1 MSALADF
8 SRVVTNAT
16 LQLDE
21 PRSAETLG
29 KGVREFVAADDV
41 SLIRYHESGAPT
53 IECTFPLKRRGA
65 TALDRY
71 VKGPFLLDPFYCAAA
86 IENRFGVF
94 RLSTLAPNGF
104 KESEYFRTWYHE
116 CGFSDECGLLIPLE
130 SGFVNLALGMTDGS
144 SKISKRQFD
153 QLDTIAPAIE
163 ALVCKHWRDTPMA
176 PAETALR
183 ERLHSALG
191 AFGSSVLTRRE
202 QQVTE
207 LVLLGHST
215 RLVAEKL
222 GISAETVKLH
232 RKDAYAKLDISSQAE
247 LFYLFVDAL
256 ASHTGHGTEDPLM
269 SYQVSGSGGG
279 SARAPLT
286 LT

>member
-1 MSALADF
+1 MSVLAAF

-16 LQLDE
+16 SQLGE
-21 PRSAETLG
+21 GQFAETLSTG
-29 KGVREFVAADDV
+29 IREFVAADDV

-53 IECTFPLKRRGA
+53 IEYTLPPKRRGS

-71 VKGPFLLDPFYCAAA
+71 VKGPFLLDPFYRAAA

-116 CGFSDECGLLIPLE
+116 CGFTDECGMLIQLNN
-130 SGFVNLALGMTDGS
+130 GFVNLALGMTDGS
-144 SKISKRQFD
+144 RKFSKRQFD
-153 QLDTIAPAIE
+153 QLGSISPAIE
-163 ALVCKHWRDTPMA
+163 ALVQQHWRDAPTPVR
-176 PAETALR
+176 ESGLR
-183 ERLHSALG
+183 ERLHNALG
-191 AFGSSVLTRRE
+191 AFGSSILTRRE
-202 QQVTE
+202 QQVIE

-232 RKDAYAKLDISSQAE
+232 RKHAYAKLDISSQSE

-256 ASHTGHGTEDPLM
+256 ASHTGHGTEDPLI
-269 SYQVSGSGGG
+269 SYHVSSSVG
-279 SARAPLT
+279 AMP
-286 LT
+286 